1 MHPGRFAVRALTANT
16 DVDGL
21 YAQCLAHAPRLAVMA
36 DAQAADRLRQRL
48 RRERPDIE
56 VLGGTEGLSA
66 AATYADTDYVMAAIV
81 GAAGLLPALA
91 AAEAGKRLLLA
102 NKEALVMAGEVFMAA
117 VRRGGAQ
124 LLPIDSEHNAV
135 FQCMP
140 GGTCAVRRIT
150 LTASGGPFR
159 EARAAVLAEVTPEQA
174 LRHPNW
180 NMGPKITI
188 DSATLMNK
196 GLEVIEACRLFDLS
210 SDKVEVLVHP
220 QSIVHALV
228 EYADGS
234 VLAHLGCPD
243 MRVPI
248 AHALGWP
255 LERIASGA
263 PWLDLCALGQ
273 LQFELPDTQRFP
285 CLRLA
290 RAALAAGG
298 TATTVLN
305 AANEVAVEAFL
316 EGRIGFTTI
325 PVVIEASL
333 ESEPGVPATCLED
346 VLAADASARACA
358 RRQLERR
365 AA

>member
-21 YAQCLAHAPRLAVMA
+21 YAQCLAHAPRVAVMA
-36 DAQAADRLRQRL
+36 DPRAAERLRQRL
-48 RRERPDIE
+48 RAERPDIE
-56 VLGGTEGLSA
+56 VLDGAEGLSA
-66 AATYADTDYVMAAIV
+66 AATRADTDYVMAAVV
-81 GAAGLLPALA
+81 GAAGLLPVLA
-91 AAEAGKRLLLA
+91 AVEAGKRLLLA
-102 NKEALVMAGEVFMAA
+102 NKESLIMAGQIIMSAA
-117 VRRGGAQ
+117 RRSEAE

-140 GGTCAVRRIT
+140 HGARAVRRVT

-159 EARAAVLAEVTPEQA
+159 KTDAAALAEVTPEQA

-180 NMGPKITI
+180 TMGPKITI

-196 GLEVIEACRLFDLS
+196 GLEIIEACHLFNLPADQ
-210 SDKVEVLVHP
+210 VEVLVHP
-220 QSIVHALV
+220 QSIIHALV

-243 MRVPI
+243 MRIPI

-255 LERIASGA
+255 GERIASGA
-263 PWLDLCALGQ
+263 HWLDLCKVGQ
-273 LQFELPDTQRFP
+273 LQFEPPDLARFP

-290 RAALAAGG
+290 REALAAGG
-298 TATTVLN
+298 TAPAVLN
-305 AANEVAVEAFL
+305 AANEVAVEGFL
-316 EGRIGFTTI
+316 AGRVGFTAI
-325 PVVIEASL
+325 PAVIQASL
-333 ESEPGVPATCLED
+333 EAVPSVAATGLDD
-346 VLAADASARACA
+346 VLRADAVARACA
-358 RRQLERR
+358 RQQLERR